1 MRDALAAGT
10 GEKLKVRAR
19 VLAVKVVLTR
29 TRLVVPVPQGEVEVP
44 VVSTSHLAPGQQEVD
59 PAVES
64 QCPKE
69 NETKT
74 PPPFVYPTLARML
87 LKVTSKT
94 SSATSEPLPE
104 STWLRTR

>member
-1 MRDALAAGT
+1 MMACHVMIRLIFQVK
-10 GEKLKVRAR
+10 KLKVRAR
-19 VLAVKVVLTR
+19 VLAEKVVLTK

-69 NETKT
+69 NEVINGT
-74 PPPFVYPTLARML
+74 
-87 LKVTSKT
+87 
-94 SSATSEPLPE
+94 SATAFD
-104 STWLRTR
+104 

>member
-1 MRDALAAGT
+1 MK
-10 GEKLKVRAR
+10 KLKVRAR
-19 VLAVKVVLTR
+19 VLAEKVVLTK

-69 NETKT
+69 NEVSSGTSA
-74 PPPFVYPTLARML
+74 PFVYFFSLAEQ
-87 LKVTSKT
+87 
-94 SSATSEPLPE
+94 SSECSGNV
-104 STWLRTR
+104 

>member
-1 MRDALAAGT
+1 MK
-10 GEKLKVRAR
+10 KLKVRAR

-69 NETKT
+69 NEVSSST
-74 PPPFVYPTLARML
+74 
-87 LKVTSKT
+87 
-94 SSATSEPLPE
+94 SATICLVF
-104 STWLRTR
+104 